1 MSEQQFAIVGRMEG
15 LWPHQLP
22 TFEMHR
28 HRRGGDCGHVDPS
41 RKNKLL
47 HGSETWAAEA
57 AARIDEI
64 RFENYN
70 QELAALEKRRRK
82 TERLNRIV
90 EGPRDPWRASE
101 HGPMREMIL
110 TANKDFFASDLS
122 SFFGEADGLEQQ
134 FEEVALAWLKQ
145 TFGDDLVHARADLDE
160 TSYHIHAVILP
171 IETGKD
177 GRRMVQPSKH
187 AVIADYE
194 HFQDEIGKVFA
205 PLGLKRGEERAKAG
219 RAAYARGETP
229 PPPRRHVR
237 PKKWREQEDLRLAA
251 ERAALEAAQAEQQ
264 RKTAEAEAALA
275 AEREAIEAAE
285 IRRQQA
291 AAAAVAALEA
301 AQAEQQRKTAEA
313 EAELAAKREAIKTA
327 EIRREQAAA
336 QAEAALEA
344 ERQRL
349 AEQAEEQDAILAAV
363 EALGTGQIDPTQDTV
378 TLAPAAPESAEAT
391 EVETRIARSPRGW
404 NRFLAALTPGWQRLR
419 QAAREEADA
428 ALALEKA
435 RVAREHSEIDG
446 AWQDLAQMA
455 REFRIDTGPFKTAK
469 EQVRKVL
476 ARWRIMKARDAKRSG
491 KNQGE

>member
-1 MSEQQFAIVGRMEG
+1 MSDQQFAIVGRMEG

-22 TFEMHR
+22 AFEMHR
-28 HRRGGDCGHVDPS
+28 HRRGGDCVHVDSS

-57 AARIDEI
+57 VARIDEI
-64 RFENYN
+64 RFDNYN
-70 QELAALEKRRRK
+70 RELAALEKRRRK

-110 TANKDFFASDLS
+110 TANKDFFGNDLS

-160 TSYHIHAVILP
+160 TCYHIHAVILP
-171 IETGKD
+171 IEAGKD

-205 PLGLKRGEERAKAG
+205 PLGLKRGEERAKARREAYG
-219 RAAYARGETP
+219 RGDSP

-237 PKKWREQEDLRLAA
+237 PRKWREQEDMRLAA
-251 ERAALEAAQAEQQ
+251 ERAALEAAQAEQL
-264 RKTAEAEAALA
+264 RKTAEAEAVLA
-275 AEREAIEAAE
+275 AERETLEAAE
-285 IRRQQA
+285 VRRQQA
-291 AAAAVAALEA
+291 AA
-301 AQAEQQRKTAEA
+301 KAEA
-313 EAELAAKREAIKTA
+313 SL
-327 EIRREQAAA
+327 Q
-336 QAEAALEA
+336 A

-349 AEQAEEQDAILAAV
+349 AEQAEEQDAVLAAV
-363 EALGTGQIDPTQDTV
+363 EALGTGQIDPTQEMV
-378 TLAPAAPESAEAT
+378 TLAPAAPDNAEDADI
-391 EVETRIARSPRGW
+391 ETRIASSPRGW
-404 NRFLAALTPGWQRLR
+404 SKFVAALTPGWQRLR
-419 QAAREEADA
+419 QAARQEADA
-428 ALALEKA
+428 ALAQEKSQ
-435 RVAREHSEIDG
+435 VVREQFEIDR

-455 REFRIDTGPFKTAK
+455 RQFRIDTGPFRAAK
-469 EQVRKVL
+469 EQVEKVL
-476 ARWRIMKARDAKRSG
+476 VRWRVMKARDAGRDGST
-491 KNQGE
+491 QGE